1 MRDLYTFAG
10 IPVTS
15 EMLISVN
22 QHFNAELV
30 NKTDVVITDV
40 SFTQVLFERLLHYS
54 FCDDIRWP
62 WCPIKTE
69 YILYTDTT
77 VNQSENLQKCFRDYY
92 SVFKKSSYIAN
103 NTQLKNLTSA
113 VRLELQT
120 ECSKVLESLKYDL
133 NI

>member
-69 YILYTDTT
+69 YILYR
-77 VNQSENLQKCFRDYY
+77 VAIN
-92 SVFKKSSYIAN
+92 
-103 NTQLKNLTSA
+103 
-113 VRLELQT
+113 
-120 ECSKVLESLKYDL
+120 
-133 NI
+133 